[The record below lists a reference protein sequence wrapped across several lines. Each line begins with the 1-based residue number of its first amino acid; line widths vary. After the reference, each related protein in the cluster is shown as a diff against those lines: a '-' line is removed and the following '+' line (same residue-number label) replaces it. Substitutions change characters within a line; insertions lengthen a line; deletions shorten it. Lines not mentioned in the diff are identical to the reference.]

1 MRHVCR
7 VSKLMIRLRFW
18 EDRLQKHA
26 YSSVPVSL
34 EMDEIVPEFR
44 GREAYRHDDR
54 SPRENGSQ
62 KSSE

>member
-1 MRHVCR
+1 
-7 VSKLMIRLRFW
+7 MIRLRFLQ
-18 EDRLQKHA
+18 DRLQKHA
-26 YSSVPVSL
+26 YSSVPVSP
-34 EMDEIVPEFR
+34 ETDEIVPEFR